1 MAKITKMVHT
11 RVTPELLARI
21 DRQAQVENRTQADFI
36 RRVIERYLED
46 KEFESG
52 AAVKDAAAASMEKN
66 KELLDKLAD
75 S

>member
-1 MAKITKMVHT
+1 MATLAKVIRA

-21 DRQAQVENRTQADFI
+21 DRQAQAENRTQADFI

-52 AAVKDAAAASMEKN
+52 AAVKDAATASMEKN